1 MPVPDATDRL
11 EAAVAEYR
19 RAEVGAVPADEMRR
33 LRAAIDSLEADFSAK
48 AKMFQVGGG
57 HLAEGATSV
66 MAWIRNNCNMS
77 GASAADRLCVGK
89 ELESLPRIARA
100 LSSGQIGYQSAAVLC
115 HLRDHLDDKR
125 DLFDEDEMLEMA
137 RRHTVAE
144 LRLLCRYA
152 RYAADPDGFCR
163 DEEERFDRRRLHIS
177 ALADGMHVIDGV
189 LDPVGGAAVRTALE
203 ALSTSGSKDDRK
215 HSQRMA
221 DALVE
226 LTHHA
231 LESGR
236 LPKRRGVRPH
246 VSLTTTLEAL
256 KGELGA
262 PAVDVELSLPVSGR
276 TLERFACDCTM
287 SRVLLADS
295 QVIDVGRATRV
306 VSGPVR
312 RALKARDKGC
322 RFPAATGPSAG
333 PARITSSS

>member
-115 HLRDHLDDKR
+115 HLREQLEDKR
-125 DLFDEDEMLEMA
+125 DLFDEDEMLDMA

-163 DEEERFDRRRLHIS
+163 DEEERFDRRRAAHRPEGRRHASDRWRSRSCRRSGCSHRTRGAGHVRLKGRPQ
-177 ALADGMHVIDGV
+177 ALAADGRCPGRAHPPRHG
-189 LDPVGGAAVRTALE
+189 LGP
-203 ALSTSGSKDDRK
+203 STEQAWCQASRQPHHHSGS
-215 HSQRMA
+215 
-221 DALVE
+221 
-226 LTHHA
+226 
-231 LESGR
+231 LEGR
-236 LPKRRGVRPH
+236 
-246 VSLTTTLEAL
+246 A
-256 KGELGA
+256 
-262 PAVDVELSLPVSGR
+262 GR
-276 TLERFACDCTM
+276 AGGRH
-287 SRVLLADS
+287 RVLPAGLGPDT
-295 QVIDVGRATRV
+295 RAFR
-306 VSGPVR
+306 
-312 RALKARDKGC
+312 L
-322 RFPAATGPSAG
+322 
-333 PARITSSS
+333 